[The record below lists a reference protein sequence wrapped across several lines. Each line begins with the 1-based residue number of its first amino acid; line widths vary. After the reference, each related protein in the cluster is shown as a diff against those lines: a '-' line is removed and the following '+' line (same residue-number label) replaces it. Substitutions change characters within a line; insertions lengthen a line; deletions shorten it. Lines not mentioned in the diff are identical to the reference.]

1 MSRNRPPEPAVD
13 DPLSRIDTSPLDA
26 LLRIRAEL
34 DLLEGRL
41 QAMQVRRDSVAAAV
55 YARVHDDYERRRDA
69 LEADARPLKAAA
81 RASHAA
87 LRQQLAQAGSEHEAA
102 RLDREEIDF
111 RFSLGEFDA
120 AEQQARLVEVD
131 RRLAETGA
139 ARERADA
146 LHQRFLA
153 AFASQ
158 EDLEAGT
165 AEAPTVQLR
174 TLGEHDTQPASPLP
188 PPPPQS
194 GGAATVA
201 MQILPADAAGATQVM
216 RTLKR
221 DGTAP
226 RSDQTLIM
234 RTARL
239 VPRTGESGAQPVVV
253 ALKPLLLGSGSECD
267 VKIAGARAR
276 HAEIRASMAGFT
288 LTDHGGGVRI
298 NGVAVEQHLLRQD
311 DVIDIAG
318 TQYVFRDL

>member
-1 MSRNRPPEPAVD
+1 MD

-41 QAMQVRRDSVAAAV
+41 QTMQSRRDSVAAAV
-55 YARVHDDYERRRDA
+55 YARVRDDYERRRDA
-69 LEADARPLKAAA
+69 LDADARPLKAAA

-87 LRQQLAQAGSEHEAA
+87 LRQQLAQAGNAHEAA
-102 RLDREEIDF
+102 RLDREEIEF

-120 AEQQARLVEVD
+120 TEQQTRLVEID

-139 ARERADA
+139 ARERAEA

-158 EDLEAGT
+158 EDLEAG
-165 AEAPTVQLR
+165 AADAPTVQLR
-174 TLGEHDTQPASPLP
+174 TLGEHDTQPASPPPP
-188 PPPPQS
+188 PPPPQA

-201 MQILPADAAGATQVM
+201 MKIPPADAAGATQVM

-239 VPRTGESGAQPVVV
+239 LPRGGDTGAQPVVV
-253 ALKPLLLGSGSECD
+253 ALKPLLLGSGSDCD
-267 VKIAGARAR
+267 VKIAGARAH